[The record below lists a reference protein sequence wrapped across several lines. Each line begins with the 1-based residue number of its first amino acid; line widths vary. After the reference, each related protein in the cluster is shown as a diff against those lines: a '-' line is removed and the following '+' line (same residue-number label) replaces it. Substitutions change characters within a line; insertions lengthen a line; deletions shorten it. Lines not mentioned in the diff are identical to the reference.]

1 MLELVCLGEISRDAV
16 YEFAFIGGSLKLR
29 GGGCSTNEAHR
40 YPCVLTQLADVDL
53 DHRGLVYASDRSGE
67 SCAGQGPSRVE
78 TELFVFECTAA
89 TKEIN
94 HEICGRFSYT
104 LRSDFARFI
113 PP

>member
-1 MLELVCLGEISRDAV
+1 MIEDDYIPVHNYLSGQHGTPMLELVCLGEISRDAV

-67 SCAGQGPSRVE
+67 SCAGQGSSCVG
-78 TELFVFECTAA
+78 TGLFVFE
-89 TKEIN
+89 
-94 HEICGRFSYT
+94 YT
-104 LRSDFARFI
+104 GSNKRD
-113 PP
+113 